1 MRDAMCG
8 GKGCGHTDAQRTQSI
23 ITLGASRILEYRGP
37 RRGLVEMRV
46 MFFDDKTLEMVR
58 KAVAEG
64 RHELLYVMVPALDGG
79 QTYEMK
85 CKICGEFGNILAST
99 FSHAQGC
106 PVDAEEK
113 RSGERVQ
120 K

>member
-1 MRDAMCG
+1 MLFDAEI
-8 GKGCGHTDAQRTQSI
+8 S
-23 ITLGASRILEYRGP
+23 
-37 RRGLVEMRV
+37 EMA
-46 MFFDDKTLEMVR
+46 R

-64 RHELLYVMVPALDGG
+64 RYDLLYVMVPAMDGG

-85 CKICGEFGNILAST
+85 CKICGEFGNILART
-99 FSHAQGC
+99 FIHAEGC

-113 RSGERVQ
+113 RSSEHVQ

>member
-1 MRDAMCG
+1 VAFAIPW
-8 GKGCGHTDAQRTQSI
+8 K
-23 ITLGASRILEYRGP
+23 L
-37 RRGLVEMRV
+37 
-46 MFFDDKTLEMVR
+46 MFFDAEISEMVR

-64 RHELLYVMVPALDGG
+64 RYDLLYVMVPAMDGG

-99 FSHAQGC
+99 FSHAEGC
-106 PVDAEEK
+106 PVDTEEK
-113 RSGERVQ
+113 RSSQRVQ

>member
-1 MRDAMCG
+1 
-8 GKGCGHTDAQRTQSI
+8 
-23 ITLGASRILEYRGP
+23 
-37 RRGLVEMRV
+37 
-46 MFFDDKTLEMVR
+46 MFFDAEILDMVR
-58 KAVAEG
+58 KAIAEG
-64 RHELLYVMVPALDGG
+64 RYDLLYVMVPADDGG

-85 CKICGEFGNILAST
+85 CKICGEFGNILAGK

-113 RSGERVQ
+113 HSFPRAQ